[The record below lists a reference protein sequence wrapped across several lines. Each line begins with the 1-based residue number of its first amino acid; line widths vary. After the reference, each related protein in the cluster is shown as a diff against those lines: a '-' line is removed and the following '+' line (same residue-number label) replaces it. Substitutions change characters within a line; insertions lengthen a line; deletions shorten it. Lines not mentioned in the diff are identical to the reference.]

1 MFLSNME
8 SFSLHFTD
16 FSTWVNNFRLHQ
28 RTQAINLMQCRV
40 YHLLEMQ
47 QVVSKEAKVTMIPL
61 LQIKAALI
69 QPAAIMDTIIQ
80 VGSC

>member
-1 MFLSNME
+1 
-8 SFSLHFTD
+8 
-16 FSTWVNNFRLHQ
+16 
-28 RTQAINLMQCRV
+28 
-40 YHLLEMQ
+40 MQ